1 MSFSKQ
7 QASGD
12 SLSATPT
19 PLRNRSLSSHRSNRN
34 PFLNL
39 PIAGRLT
46 LGFLVAALI
55 AAIAAGATGV
65 ERVQSLNKEASFYQ
79 DLLQTNTDLNT
90 GAIFLQLM
98 STNLHETL
106 GNATGPNPS
115 QETLIVNQNA
125 LQDLATRYNAIL
137 TNYAQHNLVDQ
148 HPDQLALLT
157 EAGHEEQVPQQ
168 HTLAGSA
175 VRTWQVYRAA
185 QDQVLQDIIAGNLSE
200 AQTLLRFQAEPTNA
214 DALSALRT
222 LIQFEGHLA
231 VSVSEAASI
240 EEQNQLHTTLVAAV
254 VACLAIALV
263 GWFISNT
270 IVTRLRQ
277 LRRVTQAVEQGEL
290 LSRVKVIGRDEIAD
304 VSLSVNTMLD
314 TIVGLIQETRGYP

>member
-1 MSFSKQ
+1 MKVRLPAVSFSKQ

-39 PIAGRLT
+39 PIVGRLT
-46 LGFLVAALI
+46 LGFLIAALI

-90 GAIFLQLM
+90 GAIFL
-98 STNLHETL
+98 
-106 GNATGPNPS
+106 
-115 QETLIVNQNA
+115 
-125 LQDLATRYNAIL
+125 
-137 TNYAQHNLVDQ
+137 
-148 HPDQLALLT
+148 
-157 EAGHEEQVPQQ
+157 
-168 HTLAGSA
+168 
-175 VRTWQVYRAA
+175 
-185 QDQVLQDIIAGNLSE
+185 AGNLSE

-240 EEQNQLHTTLVAAV
+240 EEQNQLDTTFVATV

-290 LSRVKVIGRDEIAD
+290 LSRVRVIGQDEIAD
-304 VSLSVNTMLD
+304 VSLSVNTML
-314 TIVGLIQETRGYP
+314 ENTRGCVSAGAGCR